1 MDSEAVT
8 KLSETE
14 NSQLV
19 KESKENVPTEATGT
33 TNDENEEVASVE
45 DSTESQSHTEIKTT
59 TTIVTT
65 KKDNGD
71 EAPLTETQTTTTV
84 VLTKKDSGEGTETQ
98 KETETTSST
107 VVVAKKADGL
117 ETKTTDNVSSVE
129 NGQIKAE
136 TKESQPVKPE
146 PESKPITE
154 TADNTNKSGSQS
166 SIPDISTDAA
176 EQNVSLSERKAE
188 EEESEEGDST
198 SDEEELGEETKT
210 EAKIEKNKDDQDES
224 HIVSQPE
231 VVVAAAEVKK
241 TQDSVEKANNANDIN
256 NQIENIISDIDINIK
271 AQEKITQL
279 KEQELQLIQKQKELA
294 NQIQQQQL
302 LAQKLFAQNQLKE
315 QELKAQQYQQNQLK
329 EQELRSQQYQQN
341 QLKEQE
347 LRAQQ
352 YQQQQQ
358 QQQLKQFQS
367 HNEYKEEIAPKV
379 AQDYTKVYGHQ
390 EDAYDKKES
399 SNLSRTVD
407 LRKIFTPATDA
418 PEILPKNRKLYASS
432 AFYSPSLHPT
442 VEDQVELARRI
453 SHSLSDISN
462 HTSKGQSMYVNRK
475 KRSVKWVH
483 EGSGQEIEED
493 DIIETRSLSKENTEE
508 ILKPDLNKLEKMPL
522 KLVMNPRG
530 QMRDYN
536 SLKESINVE
545 SGLLSPDNCA
555 ELITA
560 LQLHKGRGAELF
572 AKRRR
577 KAENWVVDETN
588 AGIHSPSGIP
598 DYQQYQARPATSPS
612 ILPAYSD
619 AGKHRVQLNLHQ
631 DQLIEKYSKPGV
643 QVVKSPWEA
652 ALQTGSAS
660 AAFLEDSR
668 YQNQTPIASQ
678 ASPVHFNQDLTDSP
692 SSIAELPSR
701 QPASLYAPSNNVQD
715 PYKNLPQTRGQS
727 QPNQQPCNP
736 QRELAYKPSV
746 AQGWGGRNVE
756 LPREYYW
763 QQCEAQ
769 NTDDM
774 SEYYYSNEHVL
785 VDPKVYGANQSVVH
799 LTNNSSNYFNDEIEH
814 RLLQLEQFQK
824 CFMQQQRLRLNRES
838 NYGMPEAASGQR
850 NTDSEI
856 VAPDNAKL
864 SECKEED
871 IREGIAEVTDPV
883 NVRELIF
890 SFEQQSLREQEG
902 LQKNQNRCEF
912 TTEKRRSIDDN
923 SKSQSERNFDDGPTT
938 KGLYVPKEISL
949 ASYAPPPVQLG
960 DHRQQTSNFGGPTKG
975 DFSQGYHTSHA
986 GETPSGFPIS
996 NPTSGLYSSVPPK
1009 QQLYAPASYQ
1019 KVPPGSVQAGPQVNF
1034 SPSPLSFDKLSKF
1047 QESDQRNAGASN
1059 QRYLNV
1065 NKQPAYTNVRN
1076 ASPTP
1081 FSSGGIGNRAGFDN
1095 IQRSPFAS
1103 TPSNSTL
1110 PQLSAYGQNAYSPES
1125 HQLRAPGPG
1134 QCFNNSARG
1143 WSQASNTQRNSN
1155 VLCSRVPVAT
1165 EGLPYS
1171 DF

>member
-1 MDSEAVT
+1 MDSEVVT
-8 KLSETE
+8 KLSENDNTE
-14 NSQLV
+14 SV
-19 KESKENVPTEATGT
+19 EDSKENVPPEATDT
-33 TNDENEEVASVE
+33 TKDQKGGDAIVNEDVASAE
-45 DSTESQSHTEIKTT
+45 DDNESRHTEIKT

-71 EAPLTETQTTTTV
+71 EVPITETQTTTTV
-84 VLTKKDSGEGTETQ
+84 VVTKKDSEEETSQ

-107 VVVAKKADGL
+107 VAIAKNGL
-117 ETKTTDNVSSVE
+117 ASIKDNVYNVDNS
-129 NGQIKAE
+129 QIKAE
-136 TKESQPVKPE
+136 PKNSHPVKPE
-146 PESKPITE
+146 LESDPITE
-154 TADNTNKSGSQS
+154 TAEFINKSGSQS
-166 SIPDISTDAA
+166 SIPDTSTDAA
-176 EQNVSLSERKAE
+176 EQNVSVSEKKE
-188 EEESEEGDST
+188 EEESEESDST
-198 SDEEELGEETKT
+198 SDDEDVGEET
-210 EAKIEKNKDDQDES
+210 EAKIKKNKDDRDE
-224 HIVSQPE
+224 SQPE
-231 VVVAAAEVKK
+231 VVAVEVKK
-241 TQDSVEKANNANDIN
+241 AQDSAEKINNANKDIN
-256 NQIENIISDIDINIK
+256 NEIENIISDIDINIK

-329 EQELRSQQYQQN
+329 EQELRGQQYQQN
-341 QLKEQE
+341 QLNEQE

-352 YQQQQQ
+352 YQQQ
-358 QQQLKQFQS
+358 KQFQS
-367 HNEYKEEIAPKV
+367 HNEHKEEIAPKV
-379 AQDYTKVYGHQ
+379 AQDYTRAHSQ
-390 EDAYDKKES
+390 LENSYDKKES

-462 HTSKGQSMYVNRK
+462 QTSKGQSMYVNRK

-545 SGLLSPDNCA
+545 SGLLSPDHCA

-560 LQLHKGRGAELF
+560 LQLQKGRGAELF

-678 ASPVHFNQDLTDSP
+678 ASPVHFNQDVTDFP
-692 SSIAELPSR
+692 SSIPELPSR
-701 QPASLYAPSNNVQD
+701 QPAPYYGLSNNVQD
-715 PYKNLPQTRGQS
+715 PYKNLHNIRVQG
-727 QPNQQPCNP
+727 QPNQPSNP

-763 QQCEAQ
+763 QSYQQQYERQ

-774 SEYYYSNEHVL
+774 SEYYCSNEHVL
-785 VDPKVYGANQSVVH
+785 IDPKIYGANI
-799 LTNNSSNYFNDEIEH
+799 TNNSNNYLTDEIEH

-824 CFMQQQRLRLNRES
+824 CFMQQQRLGLNIGS
-838 NYGMPEAASGQR
+838 KHGMPEASGQR
-850 NTDSEI
+850 NVPTDMYRIIKESEI
-856 VAPDNAKL
+856 ASDNTKL
-864 SECKEED
+864 SKCKED
-871 IREGIAEVTDPV
+871 IEKNIAEVTDPV

-890 SFEQQSLREQEG
+890 SFEQQSLREHEG
-902 LQKNQNRCEF
+902 LQKNRCEF
-912 TTEKRRSIDDN
+912 TTDTRRLTDDN
-923 SKSQSERNFDDGPTT
+923 SKSQS
-938 KGLYVPKEISL
+938 LYVPKEISL
-949 ASYAPPPVQLG
+949 SSYAPPPIQ
-960 DHRQQTSNFGGPTKG
+960 QQTSNFQSPTKPE
-975 DFSQGYHTSHA
+975 FSKGYMTSHVGDA
-986 GETPSGFPIS
+986 PSGFPIS

-1019 KVPPGSVQAGPQVNF
+1019 KVPPSSVQAAPQVNF
-1034 SPSPLSFDKLSKF
+1034 NPSPLSFDKLSKF
-1047 QESDQRNAGASN
+1047 QESNQRNSGVST

-1065 NKQPAYTNVRN
+1065 NKQPAYKNVRN

-1081 FSSGGIGNRAGFDN
+1081 FTPGGIGNCAGFDN
-1095 IQRSPFAS
+1095 IQRSPFSS
-1103 TPSNSTL
+1103 TPSNY
-1110 PQLSAYGQNAYSPES
+1110 AQNPYSPES
-1125 HQLRAPGPG
+1125 HQLRAPA

-1143 WSQASNTQRNSN
+1143 WTQAPNPQRNALSSK
-1155 VLCSRVPVAT
+1155 LPVAT

>member
-1 MDSEAVT
+1 MDSEVVT
-8 KLSETE
+8 KLSENDNTE
-14 NSQLV
+14 SV
-19 KESKENVPTEATGT
+19 EDSKENVPPEATDT
-33 TNDENEEVASVE
+33 TKDQKGGDAIVNEDVASAE
-45 DSTESQSHTEIKTT
+45 DDNESRHTEIKT

-71 EAPLTETQTTTTV
+71 EVPITETQTTTTV
-84 VLTKKDSGEGTETQ
+84 VVTKKDSEEETSQ

-107 VVVAKKADGL
+107 VAIAKNGL
-117 ETKTTDNVSSVE
+117 ASIKDNVYNVDNS
-129 NGQIKAE
+129 QIKAE
-136 TKESQPVKPE
+136 PKNSHPVKPE
-146 PESKPITE
+146 LESDPITE
-154 TADNTNKSGSQS
+154 TAEFINKSGSQS
-166 SIPDISTDAA
+166 SIPDTSTDAA
-176 EQNVSLSERKAE
+176 EQNVSVSEKKE
-188 EEESEEGDST
+188 EEESEESDST
-198 SDEEELGEETKT
+198 SDDEDVGEET
-210 EAKIEKNKDDQDES
+210 EAKIKKNKDDRDE
-224 HIVSQPE
+224 SQPE
-231 VVVAAAEVKK
+231 VVAVEVKK
-241 TQDSVEKANNANDIN
+241 AQDSAEKINNANKDIN
-256 NQIENIISDIDINIK
+256 NEIENIISDIDINIK

-329 EQELRSQQYQQN
+329 EQELRGQQYQQN
-341 QLKEQE
+341 QLNEQE

-352 YQQQQQ
+352 YQQQ
-358 QQQLKQFQS
+358 KQFQS
-367 HNEYKEEIAPKV
+367 HNEHKEEIAP
-379 AQDYTKVYGHQ
+379 
-390 EDAYDKKES
+390 KES

-462 HTSKGQSMYVNRK
+462 QTSKGQSMYVNRK

-483 EGSGQEIEED
+483 EGSGQD

-545 SGLLSPDNCA
+545 SGLLSPDHCA

-560 LQLHKGRGAELF
+560 LQLQKGRGAELF

-678 ASPVHFNQDLTDSP
+678 ASPVHFNQDVTDFP
-692 SSIAELPSR
+692 SSIPELPSR
-701 QPASLYAPSNNVQD
+701 QPAPYYGLSNNLHNIRVQ
-715 PYKNLPQTRGQS
+715 G
-727 QPNQQPCNP
+727 QPNQPSNP

-756 LPREYYW
+756 LPR
-763 QQCEAQ
+763 
-769 NTDDM
+769 
-774 SEYYYSNEHVL
+774 
-785 VDPKVYGANQSVVH
+785 
-799 LTNNSSNYFNDEIEH
+799 
-814 RLLQLEQFQK
+814 
-824 CFMQQQRLRLNRES
+824 
-838 NYGMPEAASGQR
+838 
-850 NTDSEI
+850 
-856 VAPDNAKL
+856 
-864 SECKEED
+864 
-871 IREGIAEVTDPV
+871 
-883 NVRELIF
+883 
-890 SFEQQSLREQEG
+890 
-902 LQKNQNRCEF
+902 
-912 TTEKRRSIDDN
+912 
-923 SKSQSERNFDDGPTT
+923 
-938 KGLYVPKEISL
+938 GLYVPKEISL
-949 ASYAPPPVQLG
+949 SSYAPPPIQ
-960 DHRQQTSNFGGPTKG
+960 QQTSNFQSPTKPE
-975 DFSQGYHTSHA
+975 FSKGYMTSHVGDA
-986 GETPSGFPIS
+986 PSGFPIS

-1019 KVPPGSVQAGPQVNF
+1019 KVPPSSVQAAPQVNF
-1034 SPSPLSFDKLSKF
+1034 NPSPLSFDKLSKF
-1047 QESDQRNAGASN
+1047 QESNQRNSGVST

-1065 NKQPAYTNVRN
+1065 NKQPAYKNVRN

-1081 FSSGGIGNRAGFDN
+1081 FTPGGIGNCAGFDN
-1095 IQRSPFAS
+1095 IQRSPFSS
-1103 TPSNSTL
+1103 TPSNY
-1110 PQLSAYGQNAYSPES
+1110 AQNPYSPES
-1125 HQLRAPGPG
+1125 HQLRAPA

-1143 WSQASNTQRNSN
+1143 WTQAPNPQRNALSSK
-1155 VLCSRVPVAT
+1155 LPVAT

>member
-241 TQDSVEKANNANDIN
+241 TQDSVEKANNANKDIN

-756 LPREYYW
+756 LPR
-763 QQCEAQ
+763 
-769 NTDDM
+769 
-774 SEYYYSNEHVL
+774 
-785 VDPKVYGANQSVVH
+785 
-799 LTNNSSNYFNDEIEH
+799 
-814 RLLQLEQFQK
+814 
-824 CFMQQQRLRLNRES
+824 
-838 NYGMPEAASGQR
+838 
-850 NTDSEI
+850 
-856 VAPDNAKL
+856 
-864 SECKEED
+864 
-871 IREGIAEVTDPV
+871 
-883 NVRELIF
+883 
-890 SFEQQSLREQEG
+890 
-902 LQKNQNRCEF
+902 
-912 TTEKRRSIDDN
+912 
-923 SKSQSERNFDDGPTT
+923 
-938 KGLYVPKEISL
+938 GLYVPKEISL

>member
-1 MDSEAVT
+1 MDSEVVT
-8 KLSETE
+8 KLSENDNTE
-14 NSQLV
+14 SV
-19 KESKENVPTEATGT
+19 EDSKENVPPEATDT
-33 TNDENEEVASVE
+33 TKDQKGGDAIVNEDVASAE
-45 DSTESQSHTEIKTT
+45 DDNESRHTEIKT

-71 EAPLTETQTTTTV
+71 EVPITETQTTTTV
-84 VLTKKDSGEGTETQ
+84 VVTKKDSEEETSQ

-107 VVVAKKADGL
+107 VAIAKNGL
-117 ETKTTDNVSSVE
+117 ASIKDNVYNVDNS
-129 NGQIKAE
+129 QIKAE
-136 TKESQPVKPE
+136 PKNSHPVKPE
-146 PESKPITE
+146 LESDPITE
-154 TADNTNKSGSQS
+154 TAEFINKSGSQS
-166 SIPDISTDAA
+166 SIPDTSTDAA
-176 EQNVSLSERKAE
+176 EQNVSVSEKKE
-188 EEESEEGDST
+188 EEESEESDST
-198 SDEEELGEETKT
+198 SDDEDVGEET
-210 EAKIEKNKDDQDES
+210 EAKIKKNKDDRDE
-224 HIVSQPE
+224 SQPE
-231 VVVAAAEVKK
+231 VVAVEVKK
-241 TQDSVEKANNANDIN
+241 AQDSAEKINNANKDIN
-256 NQIENIISDIDINIK
+256 NEIENIISDIDINIK

-329 EQELRSQQYQQN
+329 EQELRGQQYQQN
-341 QLKEQE
+341 QLNEQE

-352 YQQQQQ
+352 YQQQ
-358 QQQLKQFQS
+358 KQFQS
-367 HNEYKEEIAPKV
+367 HNEHKEEIAPKV
-379 AQDYTKVYGHQ
+379 AQDYTRAHSQ
-390 EDAYDKKES
+390 LENSYDKKES

-462 HTSKGQSMYVNRK
+462 QTSKGQSMYVNRK

-545 SGLLSPDNCA
+545 SGLLSPDHCA

-560 LQLHKGRGAELF
+560 LQLQKGRGAELF

-678 ASPVHFNQDLTDSP
+678 ASPVHFNQDVTDFP
-692 SSIAELPSR
+692 SSIPELPSR
-701 QPASLYAPSNNVQD
+701 QPAPYYGLSNNVQD
-715 PYKNLPQTRGQS
+715 PYKNLHNIRVQG
-727 QPNQQPCNP
+727 QPNQPSNP

-756 LPREYYW
+756 LPR
-763 QQCEAQ
+763 
-769 NTDDM
+769 
-774 SEYYYSNEHVL
+774 
-785 VDPKVYGANQSVVH
+785 
-799 LTNNSSNYFNDEIEH
+799 
-814 RLLQLEQFQK
+814 
-824 CFMQQQRLRLNRES
+824 
-838 NYGMPEAASGQR
+838 
-850 NTDSEI
+850 
-856 VAPDNAKL
+856 
-864 SECKEED
+864 
-871 IREGIAEVTDPV
+871 
-883 NVRELIF
+883 
-890 SFEQQSLREQEG
+890 
-902 LQKNQNRCEF
+902 
-912 TTEKRRSIDDN
+912 
-923 SKSQSERNFDDGPTT
+923 
-938 KGLYVPKEISL
+938 GLYVPKEISL
-949 ASYAPPPVQLG
+949 SSYAPPPIQ
-960 DHRQQTSNFGGPTKG
+960 QQTSNFQSPTKPE
-975 DFSQGYHTSHA
+975 FSKGYMTSHVGDA
-986 GETPSGFPIS
+986 PSGFPIS

-1019 KVPPGSVQAGPQVNF
+1019 KVPPSSVQAAPQVNF
-1034 SPSPLSFDKLSKF
+1034 NPSPLSFDKLSKF
-1047 QESDQRNAGASN
+1047 QESNQRNSGVST

-1065 NKQPAYTNVRN
+1065 NKQPAYKNVRN

-1081 FSSGGIGNRAGFDN
+1081 FTPGGIGNCAGFDN
-1095 IQRSPFAS
+1095 IQRSPFSS
-1103 TPSNSTL
+1103 TPSNY
-1110 PQLSAYGQNAYSPES
+1110 AQNPYSPES
-1125 HQLRAPGPG
+1125 HQLRAPA

-1143 WSQASNTQRNSN
+1143 WTQAPNPQRNALSSK
-1155 VLCSRVPVAT
+1155 LPVAT

>member
-241 TQDSVEKANNANDIN
+241 TQDSVEKANNANKDIN

-418 PEILPKNRKLYASS
+418 PEILPKN
-432 AFYSPSLHPT
+432 H
-442 VEDQVELARRI
+442 
-453 SHSLSDISN
+453 
-462 HTSKGQSMYVNRK
+462 
-475 KRSVKWVH
+475 
-483 EGSGQEIEED
+483 
-493 DIIETRSLSKENTEE
+493 
-508 ILKPDLNKLEKMPL
+508 
-522 KLVMNPRG
+522 
-530 QMRDYN
+530 
-536 SLKESINVE
+536 
-545 SGLLSPDNCA
+545 
-555 ELITA
+555 
-560 LQLHKGRGAELF
+560 
-572 AKRRR
+572 
-577 KAENWVVDETN
+577 
-588 AGIHSPSGIP
+588 
-598 DYQQYQARPATSPS
+598 YQQYQARPATSPS

>member
-1 MDSEAVT
+1 MDSEAVN
-8 KLSETE
+8 KDDRDESQSEVVAVH
-14 NSQLV
+14 V
-19 KESKENVPTEATGT
+19 KKAQ
-33 TNDENEEVASVE
+33 
-45 DSTESQSHTEIKTT
+45 DSTE
-59 TTIVTT
+59 
-65 KKDNGD
+65 
-71 EAPLTETQTTTTV
+71 
-84 VLTKKDSGEGTETQ
+84 
-98 KETETTSST
+98 
-107 VVVAKKADGL
+107 
-117 ETKTTDNVSSVE
+117 
-129 NGQIKAE
+129 
-136 TKESQPVKPE
+136 
-146 PESKPITE
+146 
-154 TADNTNKSGSQS
+154 
-166 SIPDISTDAA
+166 
-176 EQNVSLSERKAE
+176 
-188 EEESEEGDST
+188 
-198 SDEEELGEETKT
+198 
-210 EAKIEKNKDDQDES
+210 KI
-224 HIVSQPE
+224 
-231 VVVAAAEVKK
+231 
-241 TQDSVEKANNANDIN
+241 NNANKDIN

-294 NQIQQQQL
+294 SQIQQQQL

-329 EQELRSQQYQQN
+329 EQELRAQQYQKNQLKEQELRAQQYRQN

-352 YQQQQQ
+352 YEQQN
-358 QQQLKQFQS
+358 QFHS
-367 HNEYKEEIAPKV
+367 PNEYKEEIAPKV
-379 AQDYTKVYGHQ
+379 AQDYTRVHSQQ
-390 EDAYDKKES
+390 EDSYDKKES

-462 HTSKGQSMYVNRK
+462 QTSKGQSMYVNRK

-668 YQNQTPIASQ
+668 YQNQTPITSQ
-678 ASPVHFNQDLTDSP
+678 ASPVHFNQDVTDFQ
-692 SSIAELPSR
+692 SSISELPSR
-701 QPASLYAPSNNVQD
+701 QPAPYCASSNNVQD
-715 PYKNLPQTRGQS
+715 PYKNLHNTRVQS
-727 QPNQQPCNP
+727 QANQPPSNP

-763 QQCEAQ
+763 QSYQQQCETQ

-785 VDPKVYGANQSVVH
+785 VDPKAYGANI
-799 LTNNSSNYFNDEIEH
+799 TNNSNNYFTDDIEH

-824 CFMQQQRLRLNRES
+824 CFMQQQRLGLNIGIKH
-838 NYGMPEAASGQR
+838 GMPEASGQR
-850 NTDSEI
+850 NETTDMYRKNKESEI
-856 VAPDNAKL
+856 APDNTNL
-864 SECKEED
+864 SKCKED
-871 IREGIAEVTDPV
+871 ITKNIAEVTDPV

-890 SFEQQSLREQEG
+890 SFEQQSLREHEG
-902 LQKNQNRCEF
+902 LQKNRCEF
-912 TTEKRRSIDDN
+912 TTDIRRSIDDN
-923 SKSQSERNFDDGPTT
+923 SKSQS
-938 KGLYVPKEISL
+938 LYVPKEISL
-949 ASYAPPPVQLG
+949 ASYAPPPVQQ
-960 DHRQQTSNFGGPTKG
+960 HTSNFQTPTKA
-975 DFSQGYHTSHA
+975 DFSKGYLTSHVGDA
-986 GETPSGFPIS
+986 PSGFPIS
-996 NPTSGLYSSVPPK
+996 NPTTGLYSSVPPK

-1019 KVPPGSVQAGPQVNF
+1019 KVPPSSVQAAPQVNF
-1034 SPSPLSFDKLSKF
+1034 NPSPLSFDKLSKF
-1047 QESDQRNAGASN
+1047 QESNQRNSGVST
-1059 QRYLNV
+1059 QRYLNA

-1081 FSSGGIGNRAGFDN
+1081 FTPGGIGDRAGFDN
-1095 IQRSPFAS
+1095 IQRSTFSS
-1103 TPSNSTL
+1103 TPSN
-1110 PQLSAYGQNAYSPES
+1110 YGQNAYSPES
-1125 HQLRAPGPG
+1125 HQLRAPG

-1143 WSQASNTQRNSN
+1143 WSQASNSQRNFLS
-1155 VLCSRVPVAT
+1155 SKVPLAT

>member
-1 MDSEAVT
+1 MDSEVVT
-8 KLSETE
+8 KLSENDNTE
-14 NSQLV
+14 SV
-19 KESKENVPTEATGT
+19 EDSKENVPPEATDT
-33 TNDENEEVASVE
+33 TKDQKGGDAIVNEDVASAE
-45 DSTESQSHTEIKTT
+45 DDNESRHTEIKT

-71 EAPLTETQTTTTV
+71 EVPITETQTTTTV
-84 VLTKKDSGEGTETQ
+84 VVTKKDSEEETSQ

-107 VVVAKKADGL
+107 VAIAKNGL
-117 ETKTTDNVSSVE
+117 ASIKDNVYNVDNS
-129 NGQIKAE
+129 QIKAE
-136 TKESQPVKPE
+136 PKNSHPVKPE
-146 PESKPITE
+146 LESDPITE
-154 TADNTNKSGSQS
+154 TAEFINKSGSQS
-166 SIPDISTDAA
+166 SIPDTSTDAA
-176 EQNVSLSERKAE
+176 EQNVSVSEKKE
-188 EEESEEGDST
+188 EEESEESDST
-198 SDEEELGEETKT
+198 SDDEDVGEET
-210 EAKIEKNKDDQDES
+210 EAKIKKNKDDRDE
-224 HIVSQPE
+224 SQPE
-231 VVVAAAEVKK
+231 VVAVEVKK
-241 TQDSVEKANNANDIN
+241 AQDSAEKINNANKDIN
-256 NQIENIISDIDINIK
+256 NEIENIISDIDINIK

-329 EQELRSQQYQQN
+329 EQELRGQQYQQN
-341 QLKEQE
+341 QLNEQE

-352 YQQQQQ
+352 YQQQ
-358 QQQLKQFQS
+358 KQFQS
-367 HNEYKEEIAPKV
+367 HNEHKEEIAPKV
-379 AQDYTKVYGHQ
+379 AQDYTRAHSQ
-390 EDAYDKKES
+390 LENSYDKKES

-462 HTSKGQSMYVNRK
+462 QTSKGQSMYVNRK

-483 EGSGQEIEED
+483 EGSGQ
-493 DIIETRSLSKENTEE
+493 
-508 ILKPDLNKLEKMPL
+508 
-522 KLVMNPRG
+522 
-530 QMRDYN
+530 
-536 SLKESINVE
+536 
-545 SGLLSPDNCA
+545 
-555 ELITA
+555 
-560 LQLHKGRGAELF
+560 
-572 AKRRR
+572 
-577 KAENWVVDETN
+577 
-588 AGIHSPSGIP
+588 

-678 ASPVHFNQDLTDSP
+678 ASPVHFNQDVTDFP
-692 SSIAELPSR
+692 SSIPELPSR
-701 QPASLYAPSNNVQD
+701 QPAPYYGLSNNVQD
-715 PYKNLPQTRGQS
+715 PYKNLHNIRVQG
-727 QPNQQPCNP
+727 QPNQPSNP

-763 QQCEAQ
+763 QSYQQQYERQ

-774 SEYYYSNEHVL
+774 SEYYCSNEHVL
-785 VDPKVYGANQSVVH
+785 IDPKIYGANI
-799 LTNNSSNYFNDEIEH
+799 TNNSNNYLTDEIEH

-824 CFMQQQRLRLNRES
+824 CFMQQQRLGLNIGS
-838 NYGMPEAASGQR
+838 KHGMPEASGQR
-850 NTDSEI
+850 NVPTDMYRIIKESEI
-856 VAPDNAKL
+856 ASDNTKL
-864 SECKEED
+864 SKCKED
-871 IREGIAEVTDPV
+871 IEKNIAEVTDPV

-890 SFEQQSLREQEG
+890 SFEQQSLREHEG
-902 LQKNQNRCEF
+902 LQKNRCEF
-912 TTEKRRSIDDN
+912 TTDTRRLTDDN
-923 SKSQSERNFDDGPTT
+923 SKSQSNFALETERNDDADESTT

-949 ASYAPPPVQLG
+949 SSYAPPPIQ
-960 DHRQQTSNFGGPTKG
+960 QQTSNFQSPTKPE
-975 DFSQGYHTSHA
+975 FSKGYMTSHVGDA
-986 GETPSGFPIS
+986 PSGFPIS

-1019 KVPPGSVQAGPQVNF
+1019 KVPPSSVQAAPQVNF
-1034 SPSPLSFDKLSKF
+1034 NPSPLSFDKLSKF
-1047 QESDQRNAGASN
+1047 QESNQRNSGVST

-1065 NKQPAYTNVRN
+1065 NKQPAYKNVRN

-1081 FSSGGIGNRAGFDN
+1081 FTPGGIGNCAGFDN
-1095 IQRSPFAS
+1095 IQRSPFSS
-1103 TPSNSTL
+1103 TPSNY
-1110 PQLSAYGQNAYSPES
+1110 AQNPYSPES
-1125 HQLRAPGPG
+1125 HQLRAPA

-1143 WSQASNTQRNSN
+1143 WTQAPNPQRNALSSK
-1155 VLCSRVPVAT
+1155 LPVAT